1 MGLLDNILG
10 NIGNSQPQVGQNL
23 LPGMLSGM
31 FGEDRQQG
39 ANMLALLMSLVQQM
53 GGISSV
59 LNMFRRQGLGRQA
72 DSWVGTGPNDK
83 ISGQQVE
90 NVFGSA
96 QINGIAS
103 KLGITTE
110 QACSGIAQLLPELI
124 NQFTPEGRIPENQN
138 DLLLQAV
145 SELRRT
151 QE

>member
-1 MGLLDNILG
+1 MEPFDNVLG
-10 NIGNSQPQVGQNL
+10 KLGGSQPQAGRNPL
-23 LPGMLSGM
+23 SGMLGGM
-31 FGEDRQQG
+31 FGEDQQQG
-39 ANMLALLMSLVQQM
+39 ANMLTMVMSLIQQM
-53 GGISSV
+53 GGINGV

-90 NVFGSA
+90 DVFGSA

-110 QACSGIAQLLPELI
+110 QAGSGMAQLLPELI
-124 NQFTPEGRIPENQN
+124 NQFTPEGRIPENQD
-138 DLLLQAV
+138 DLLSQAM